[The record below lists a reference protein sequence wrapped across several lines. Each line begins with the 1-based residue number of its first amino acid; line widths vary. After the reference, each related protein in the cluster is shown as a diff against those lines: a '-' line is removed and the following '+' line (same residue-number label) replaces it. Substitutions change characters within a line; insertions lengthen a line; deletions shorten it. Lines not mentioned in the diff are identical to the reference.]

1 MAVASEAITRFLGRV
16 NQANRSK
23 GREVVLTMEDAVAL
37 TTGITSLLNEN
48 SELMRQVIDL
58 QSRSPVE
65 TIQVDMDGG
74 GFR

>member
-1 MAVASEAITRFLGRV
+1 MAVASEAVTRFLGRV
-16 NQANRSK
+16 NQSNRSRGK
-23 GREVVLTMEDAVAL
+23 EVVLSMEDAVAL
-37 TTGITSLLNEN
+37 TTSITQLLNEN
-48 SELMRQVIDL
+48 SELMRQVIEL